1 MVRNIDWSIMDQSI
15 FPVAICALAGMHASV
30 PNVQVLEDEQN
41 KTLS

>member
-15 FPVAICALAGMHASV
+15 FPVAICALAGIHASV
-30 PNVQVLEDEQN
+30 LNVQVLEDEQN